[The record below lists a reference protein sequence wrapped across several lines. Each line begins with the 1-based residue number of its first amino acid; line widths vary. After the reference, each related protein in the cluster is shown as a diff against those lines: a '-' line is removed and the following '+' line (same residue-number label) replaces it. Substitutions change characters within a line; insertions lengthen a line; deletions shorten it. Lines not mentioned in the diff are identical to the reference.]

1 MLVDESEEADSALED
16 VGFASELRFVE
27 SLLLEA
33 PLPLLLETLSALL
46 LERLSPLSLETL
58 SVLLLETLLPLPAL
72 LDVVTSSSALLEDE
86 SSISSALLE
95 DVISIS
101 SALLPLSPQ
110 AAIMAAMLNVAKS
123 ENFFILKI

>member
-33 PLPLLLETLSALL
+33 PLPLLLETLSA
-46 LERLSPLSLETL
+46 
-58 SVLLLETLLPLPAL
+58 LLLETLLPLPAL

-110 AAIMAAMLNVAKS
+110 AAITAAMLNVAKS

>member
-46 LERLSPLSLETL
+46 LE
-58 SVLLLETLLPLPAL
+58 TLLPLPAL
-72 LDVVTSSSALLEDE
+72 LDVVTS
-86 SSISSALLE
+86 SSALLE